1 MDINNLSDKVES
13 ERHIPS
19 VDSQAINKAVERA
32 STDRDFISQ
41 SVEQLNGLKFPAY
54 KAQVMDF
61 MKKNSAAA
69 EVLDLFESLNATML
83 YRDLYQVK
91 KALEQNNSE
100 AKMEHQISDE
110 TRTNLD
116 VKKVNSAHK
125 RKDYP
130 EVPATAI
137 KEYVCDFCGKTFQA
151 RDDLIHHQE
160 FEFKEKSEKS

>member
-1 MDINNLSDKVES
+1 LDNNNLSDKVES

-32 STDRDFISQ
+32 STDRDFISR

-54 KAQVMDF
+54 KAQILDF
-61 MKKNSAAA
+61 VKKNSAA
-69 EVLDLFESLNATML
+69 EVLDLFETLNDTIL
-83 YRDLYQVK
+83 YRDQYHIK
-91 KALEQNNSE
+91 KAIEQNNSE
-100 AKMEHQISDE
+100 AKQAHQITDD
-110 TRTNLD
+110 TRTNLN
-116 VKKVNSAHK
+116 VKKVNPTHK

-137 KEYVCDFCGKTFQA
+137 KEYVCDLCGKTFQT

-160 FEFKEKSEKS
+160 FEFKEKPK